1 MSVIQKTTRDTDEV
15 FETSVAAPAQAFQP
29 GPVVVDIVRTH
40 DEFIQALTMRAL
52 SFLGEQESPWGE
64 EFDNEFSCTHVLCK
78 VAGEP
83 AGALR
88 IRWFANF
95 AKIERLSVR
104 SEFRTGGKAGARH
117 IADALAGFA
126 VELIRRKGYRQMV
139 GHAQKRLYPFWK
151 RHGYQATGEEIVYA
165 DHTYVLM
172 VGHLEPHPQAIGVD
186 ADPMV
191 VIRPEGRWDEPGP
204 FDLSMMRPATCPHR
218 DRRPREARA
227 A

>member
-1 MSVIQKTTRDTDEV
+1 
-15 FETSVAAPAQAFQP
+15 
-29 GPVVVDIVRTH
+29 
-40 DEFIQALTMRAL
+40 MRAL

-88 IRWFANF
+88 IRWFADW

-104 SEFRTGGKAGARH
+104 AEFRTGGKAGARN
-117 IADALAGFA
+117 IADALAKFA
-126 VELIRRKGYRQMV
+126 VDLIRRKGYRMML
-139 GHAQKRLYPFWK
+139 GHAQKRLYPFWR
-151 RHGYQATGEEIVYA
+151 RHGYRATGEEIVYG

-172 VGHLEPHPQAIGVD
+172 VGHLEPHPQAIGPD
-186 ADPMV
+186 ANPMV
-191 VIRPEGRWDEPGP
+191 AIRPEGRWDEPGP
-204 FDLSMMRPATCPHR
+204 FDLSLARPATCPHR
-218 DRRPREARA
+218 DRRARA